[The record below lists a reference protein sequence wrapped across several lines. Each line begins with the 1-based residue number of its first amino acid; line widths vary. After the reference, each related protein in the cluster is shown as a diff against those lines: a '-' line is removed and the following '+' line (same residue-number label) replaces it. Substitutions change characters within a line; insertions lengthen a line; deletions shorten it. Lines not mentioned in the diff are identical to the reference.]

1 MFKICMHKKFHTLT
15 ASYTNFRKLK
25 DIVSAAPMFFLRI
38 LEQSTLTKYARLSN
52 RPMYTVECGV
62 SEDLKGNLC
71 CVITPSVCLERL
83 SKTTKLPQKHK

>member
-52 RPMYTVECGV
+52 RPTYCDIV
-62 SEDLKGNLC
+62 
-71 CVITPSVCLERL
+71 
-83 SKTTKLPQKHK
+83 